1 MERTPKAP
9 AGKGQSAAEF
19 LPETRSLHA
28 LEQAAR
34 GCRGC
39 DLYRFAT
46 QTVFGEGH
54 SPGRIMLVGEQPGD
68 QEDVQGHPFVGPAG
82 KLLDRALEAAGVARE
97 EVYVTNAVKHFK
109 FEREG
114 KRRIHKKPGAPE
126 ISACRPWLEAEVE
139 TVRPKLIVCMGA
151 TASQSVLGRAVRIQK
166 ERGSFL
172 PHHSGIDVM
181 VTIHPSAL
189 LRLQTH
195 EQREREFERFVSEL
209 KSAKEHAA

>member
-1 MERTPKAP
+1 VERTSKAP
-9 AGKGQSAAEF
+9 AAKRHSAAEF

-28 LEQAAR
+28 LEEAAR
-34 GCRGC
+34 HCHGC

-54 SPGRIMLVGEQPGD
+54 SPARIMLVGEQPGD

-82 KLLDRALEAAGVARE
+82 KLLGRALEQASIGRS

-114 KRRIHKKPGAPE
+114 KRRIHKKPGSGE
-126 ISACRPWLEAEVE
+126 ISACRPWLEAEME

-151 TASQSVLGRAVRIQK
+151 TASQSVLGRAVGIQK

-172 PHHSGIDVM
+172 PHRSGADVM
-181 VTIHPSAL
+181 ITIHPSAL

-195 EQREREFERFVSEL
+195 EEREREFNRFVSEL
-209 KSAKEHAA
+209 KSAKERTV